1 MGSNARGSLTRESG
15 IADKAAPPLSR
26 AKKNNVP
33 GLRNSAVEQIY
44 SLQRTA
50 GNQQVQR
57 LLKAAFIQAKLKVNE
72 PGDSYEQ
79 EADRISGHM
88 LTTPH
93 GGVGGSGQIRRD
105 AGQSNSEAVTA
116 PTSVQ
121 HALVSS
127 GDPLEPTLRREME
140 QHFGHDFSTVRVH
153 RGAAAE
159 QSACDVNARAYTVG
173 SNMVFGAGE
182 FSPGTREGRRLL
194 AHELTHVVQ
203 QSGTQPN
210 VVRRQGDFDDEEP
223 TFRERQNPHKPPFRG
238 HVERGGEKV
247 PGNIA
252 SGEID
257 TGKPRG
263 PTSGGGGSGTGGSGT
278 RTGTGGGT
286 SGGGGSTA
294 SKSAGKTAKAGGGVT
309 RTLGSIAELG
319 KVGAV
324 DAAFLYL
331 QLHAAH
337 FEALEQVS
345 KRVEIAN
352 NLLDHVAEFEKGARA
367 LRGAVDELQRA
378 EAALPG
384 EPLASGEE
392 APSMTVS
399 LGELEYIEGYVN
411 SAGNVISKAF
421 DARLKLNKIIEGWDT
436 VVAQSNAT
444 RDFTRKAV
452 VEGVQILD
460 LSFAK
465 ETGGSFRG
473 FLIDARDD
481 AGRVEA
487 FARSKWD
494 YAKDILNTGNLPLRK
509 AMAKVASIR
518 NELLT
523 IAQRGSPSAG
533 VLVAIDYLKVAEDT
547 NEPMVALD
555 SVKRSLSVLHGVS
568 GVGNLRLRL
577 TFLQSKLEALSG
589 D

>member
-1 MGSNARGSLTRESG
+1 
-15 IADKAAPPLSR
+15 
-26 AKKNNVP
+26 
-33 GLRNSAVEQIY
+33 
-44 SLQRTA
+44 
-50 GNQQVQR
+50 
-57 LLKAAFIQAKLKVNE
+57 
-72 PGDSYEQ
+72 
-79 EADRISGHM
+79 
-88 LTTPH
+88 
-93 GGVGGSGQIRRD
+93 
-105 AGQSNSEAVTA
+105 
-116 PTSVQ
+116 
-121 HALVSS
+121 
-127 GDPLEPTLRREME
+127 
-140 QHFGHDFSTVRVH
+140 
-153 RGAAAE
+153 
-159 QSACDVNARAYTVG
+159 
-173 SNMVFGAGE
+173 MVFGAGE

-223 TFRERQNPHKPPFRG
+223 TFRERQNPHQPPFRG
-238 HVERGGEKV
+238 HVERGGDKV

-257 TGKPRG
+257 TGKPRA
-263 PTSGGGGSGTGGSGT
+263 PTSGGGGSGT
-278 RTGTGGGT
+278 RTGGGGGT
-286 SGGGGSTA
+286 SGGSGTRGGGIGTSGGGASAT

-411 SAGNVISKAF
+411 SAGNIISKAF
-421 DARLKLNKIIEGWDT
+421 DARVKLNKIIEGWDT

-460 LSFAK
+460 LSFQK
-465 ETGGSFRG
+465 EIGGNFRG
-473 FLIDARDD
+473 YLIDARDD

-487 FARSKWD
+487 FARWKWD
-494 YAKDILNTGNLPLRK
+494 YAKDILDAGNLPLRK
-509 AMAKVASIR
+509 AMAKVSSIR
-518 NELLT
+518 NKLLT
-523 IAQRGSPSAG
+523 IASGERPSAG
-533 VLVAIDYLKVAEDT
+533 VLVAIDYLKTAEDT

-577 TFLQSKLEALSG
+577 TFLQE
-589 D
+589 

>member
-15 IADKAAPPLSR
+15 IAGKTAPPLSR

-57 LLKAAFIQAKLKVNE
+57 LLKSAFIQAKLKVNE

-79 EADRISGHM
+79 EADRISGHV
-88 LTTPH
+88 LTTSAH
-93 GGVGGSGQIRRD
+93 GGVSGSGHIRHD
-105 AGQSNSEAVTA
+105 AGQPSGESVVA
-116 PTSVQ
+116 PASVH

-127 GDPLEPTLRREME
+127 GDPLEPALRREME
-140 QHFGHDFSTVRVH
+140 HRFDDDFSGVRVH
-153 RGAAAE
+153 RGATAE

-173 SNMVFGAGE
+173 NNMVFGAGE

-223 TFRERQNPHKPPFRG
+223 TFRERQNPHQPPFRG
-238 HVERGGEKV
+238 HVERGGDKV

-263 PTSGGGGSGTGGSGT
+263 PTSGGGGSGT
-278 RTGTGGGT
+278 RRRRQRN

-309 RTLGSIAELG
+309 RTLGSVAELG

-392 APSMTVS
+392 APS
-399 LGELEYIEGYVN
+399 
-411 SAGNVISKAF
+411 
-421 DARLKLNKIIEGWDT
+421 
-436 VVAQSNAT
+436 
-444 RDFTRKAV
+444 
-452 VEGVQILD
+452 
-460 LSFAK
+460 
-465 ETGGSFRG
+465 
-473 FLIDARDD
+473 DD
-481 AGRVEA
+481 C
-487 FARSKWD
+487 
-494 YAKDILNTGNLPLRK
+494 
-509 AMAKVASIR
+509 
-518 NELLT
+518 
-523 IAQRGSPSAG
+523 
-533 VLVAIDYLKVAEDT
+533 
-547 NEPMVALD
+547 
-555 SVKRSLSVLHGVS
+555 
-568 GVGNLRLRL
+568 
-577 TFLQSKLEALSG
+577 
-589 D
+589 